1 MAVTTKYDLVV
12 NDVVVQCTFASILYS
27 EKLGHQIYFWHFGHQ
42 PLTFVHEEL
51 AHILG
56 LYQTPRFVNPMTSVA
71 GNLGSGSVWRI
82 YSYEHLTQKNL
93 TNRLIQP
100 EGNMV
105 WQITP
110 NLTNF
115 PHQTPTIRIA
125 M

>member
-56 LYQTPRFVNPMTSVA
+56 LYQTPRFVNPPSNDKCSRKPWQRKCLA
-71 GNLGSGSVWRI
+71 NL
-82 YSYEHLTQKNL
+82 LL
-93 TNRLIQP
+93 
-100 EGNMV
+100 
-105 WQITP
+105 
-110 NLTNF
+110 
-115 PHQTPTIRIA
+115 
-125 M
+125 